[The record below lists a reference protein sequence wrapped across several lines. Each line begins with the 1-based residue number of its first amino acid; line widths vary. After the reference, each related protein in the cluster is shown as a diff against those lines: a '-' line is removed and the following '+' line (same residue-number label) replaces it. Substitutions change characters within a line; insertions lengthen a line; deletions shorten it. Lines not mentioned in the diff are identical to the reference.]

1 LDELGFELPL
11 VGGDEPVGEVTTAE
25 MAAVF
30 AKHLGTGGPLS
41 GYAASLAGPALSTRL
56 RGYLIGSLDLVFRL
70 GGKGREERYFVVDYK
85 TNWLGPPGEELCA
98 WHYRRPALEEEMC
111 ISHYVLQAAFYLVAL
126 HRYLRWRLPA
136 YDPSVHLGGAVYL
149 FLRGMTGP
157 RRLPGPTLRGV
168 RLAPA
173 GAAGDGVVG
182 PLLRARSPLMASRQ
196 PGTLLGPDAELV
208 LGEDEDSLVGAF
220 NRAGVLAA
228 ADVHVARVLARLG
241 GEQDASVVLAAALAV
256 RAPRAGHVPSARR

>member
-1 LDELGFELPL
+1 
-11 VGGDEPVGEVTTAE
+11 
-25 MAAVF
+25 
-30 AKHLGTGGPLS
+30 
-41 GYAASLAGPALSTRL
+41 LAGPALSTRL

-157 RRLPGPTLRGV
+157 VPAVYQGQPCGVFAWRPPVQLVTELSDLFSGPGRP
-168 RLAPA
+168 
-173 GAAGDGVVG
+173 
-182 PLLRARSPLMASRQ
+182 
-196 PGTLLGPDAELV
+196 
-208 LGEDEDSLVGAF
+208 
-220 NRAGVLAA
+220 
-228 ADVHVARVLARLG
+228 
-241 GEQDASVVLAAALAV
+241 
-256 RAPRAGHVPSARR
+256 